1 MKNNS
6 NNKYNE
12 SEEGFEVGVVEK
24 IEGGYSLIRLQEHE
38 ACEHCHAKIICKP
51 DQSGQR
57 QVKLKNTVGAAPGDK
72 VVLTS
77 SDLKHVTLSFMQYGF
92 PLLGFLAGLII
103 SYQIID
109 KFPLG
114 LSQQFGS
121 FLVGLIFLGLFS
133 LGTYIWSK
141 KMDKSN
147 FSVLQIRK
155 IIKSDQ

>member
-6 NNKYNE
+6 DNKF
-12 SEEGFEVGVVEK
+12 SDPEEGFEVGVVDK
-24 IEGGYSLIRLQEHE
+24 IEGGYAVIKLQEHD

-51 DQSGQR
+51 NQSGQR
-57 QVKLKNTVGAAPGDK
+57 QVKLKNTLGASPGDR
-72 VVLTS
+72 VVLAS
-77 SDLKHVTLSFMQYGF
+77 SDLKHITLSFMQYGF

-109 KFPLG
+109 KFPIG

-141 KMDKSN
+141 RMDKSN
-147 FSVLQIRK
+147 FSVLQMSK
-155 IIKSDQ
+155 IINSDQ

>member
-1 MKNNS
+1 MKNKID
-6 NNKYNE
+6 NKYNE

-24 IEGGYSLIRLQEHE
+24 IEGVYALVRLQEHE

-51 DQSGQR
+51 NQSGQR

-72 VVLTS
+72 VVLAS

-103 SYQIID
+103 SYQTID

-121 FLVGLIFLGLFS
+121 FFVGLIFLGLFS

-141 KMDKSN
+141 KMNKNN
-147 FSVLQIRK
+147 FSVLQISK
-155 IIKSDQ
+155 IIKPDH